1 MSIKIK
7 GINRVG
13 IMQQTIHA
21 LCNWTTY
28 LYAADHPENVSKLV
42 HMDFPFPGF
51 FPPEFGENGPWWWF
65 TFQQVRG
72 LPEIVLE
79 GKEQEYYHG
88 F

>member
-1 MSIKIK
+1 MTVIRQQRISISSCLSWDLATYSC
-7 GINRVG
+7 
-13 IMQQTIHA
+13 Q
-21 LCNWTTY
+21 TTY
-28 LYAADHPENVSKLV
+28 SYVADHPENVSKLV

-72 LPEIVLE
+72 LPVLE